1 MNPTDV
7 LGPAVG
13 GLVVFM
19 VFAVPIVAIIAVM
32 AVIMTLSTKRHRERM
47 KMIEQGLVPTTTPK
61 KSRRSYALIGW
72 GAVLLAFGLALTV
85 GMLISGDPDELTP
98 GLMFGFIGLAM
109 IIVHFVI
116 ASQRKREELP
126 DNNGRAD
133 NPPPQ
138 T

>member
-1 MNPTDV
+1 MSPTDV

-19 VFAVPIVAIIAVM
+19 VFAVPIVTIIAVM

-47 KMIEQGLVPTTTPK
+47 KMIEQGLVPAPPK
-61 KSRRSYALIGW
+61 KTRRSYALLGW
-72 GAVLLAFGLALTV
+72 GAVLLAFGLAMTV
-85 GMLISGDPDELTP
+85 GMLVSGSPDELTP

-109 IIVHFVI
+109 IIVHYVI
-116 ASQRKREELP
+116 ASQRRREEPP
-126 DNNGRAD
+126 DTNGRTD

-138 T
+138 A

>member
-1 MNPTDV
+1 MGPTEV
-7 LGPAVG
+7 LGSAVG
-13 GLVVFM
+13 GFVVFM
-19 VFAVPIVAIIAVM
+19 VFAVPIVAIIAIM
-32 AVIMTLSTKRHRERM
+32 AIIMTMSTKRHRERM
-47 KMIEQGLVPTTTPK
+47 KMIEQGLVPASPK
-61 KSRRSYALIGW
+61 KSRRSYALLGW

-85 GMLISGDPDELTP
+85 GMLVSGDPDELTP

-116 ASQRKREELP
+116 AGQRKREEPP
-126 DNNGRAD
+126 DNNGRTD